1 MNFLHPRYCENTRD
15 EEDTIFA
22 HNHIGVRAE
31 NHSAQLTIAEDKI
44 KCSRTKWLRES
55 ILTRREHK
63 DLEHTSTG
71 FSTAELGRK
80 EGRKGISKKKKN
92 TIKKAAMS
100 QVLVF
105 SLQRGS
111 SLAHSKHYI
120 NAREINLLPHLQLMF
135 MKRRK
140 VRKAFGISYTQASK
154 TFFKQDRLFKSPHAL
169 HEVTFLRNQP
179 DNV

>member
-80 EGRKGISKKKKN
+80 EGRKGISKKKKKYH
-92 TIKKAAMS
+92 KKGS
-100 QVLVF
+100 DVSSPGVLTAEG
-105 SLQRGS
+105 LKPG
-111 SLAHSKHYI
+111 
-120 NAREINLLPHLQLMF
+120 
-135 MKRRK
+135 
-140 VRKAFGISYTQASK
+140 TQ
-154 TFFKQDRLFKSPHAL
+154 QAL
-169 HEVTFLRNQP
+169 HQRQGNKFTSPPTTYVHEEKKSQESIWYFIHTGFQNIF
-179 DNV
+179 